1 MIFDQ
6 SGADYSNSGTIA
18 DGVTIAATNVRVTNT
33 DSGRIYGG
41 VIFTTGGSTLVNQL
55 GGVIRYSQ
63 FDQSFDRILV
73 TGSDGADTVSNAG
86 LIAGKI
92 MLGGGDDAFV
102 DQDGSTYG
110 VDLGAGDDSYR
121 LEGSQPRWLGQIAGG
136 GGYDTFTVAN
146 TSNQVDGAGLTDFE
160 RLVLVTG
167 GNISAFSGYQSVTLA
182 PGSIYPTTFFNLL
195 DCLNPLADLALNG
208 HAVTIQR
215 SSFLSITGGE
225 AADYLTI
232 GLGSSIANGVS
243 LGGGNDGLSLET
255 FSADAAPLTFA
266 VDAGTGIDTLTLA
279 WFSASGDRSYDL
291 SSVQGFEKLNVNAW
305 YIGEP
310 STARVSNIS
319 GLTDIDVGQRTTL
332 VLSNSVSPDARV
344 GGAFGGQIT
353 LESGTVIGRYGF
365 PEDGSWD
372 SSIDK
377 AQGDPSLSTIIVNRG
392 TIGGDVRF
400 YTGDDLYDGTS
411 GTVGGTVYGNA
422 GNDTLLGGNAGETLV
437 GGYGSDVLAGNGG
450 IDKLTG
456 GAGNDTFSGTKAGL
470 AGDIIADFSAGDR
483 IVITD
488 ASIAGFT
495 YTLTGNTLSYTGGS
509 LTLTAPVNGVLVAS
523 AAAGGGVQLTLQTLR
538 DVANDFN
545 GDGRSDIMFRHDNG
559 AIFNVLGTPSGGV
572 LNNGD
577 NIYTV
582 VDNAWSLAGTG
593 DFNGDGRDDVLW
605 QHDNG
610 AIFNFL
616 GKSNGGVENNGSN
629 SYTAMSPIWSVVG
642 VGDFNGDGRDDVLFR
657 QPDGLITN
665 WLGTASGGFTDNG
678 SNLFTLVDKSWHVAG
693 IGDFNGDGRDD
704 ILFRDGTGAIFN
716 FLGKTNGGVL
726 NNGDNIYTVVGNS
739 WHIAGVGDF
748 NGDGRDDILWRN
760 DNGAVFTVLS
770 TANGGIVNNGDN
782 SYAAM
787 SNVWHVE
794 AIGDYNGD
802 GRDDILWRHDN
813 GTIIDWLGTASGGF
827 ADNSGDLFTSI
838 ATQWHIQDPGTLWV

>member
-41 VIFTTGGSTLVNQL
+41 VIFTAGGSTLVNQL

-73 TGSDGADTVSNAG
+73 TGSNGADTVSNAG
-86 LIAGKI
+86 LIAGKVL
-92 MLGGGDDAFV
+92 LGGGDDAFV

-110 VDLGAGDDSYR
+110 VDLGTGDDSYR
-121 LEGSQPRWLGQIAGG
+121 LEGSQPRWLGPIAGG
-136 GGYDTFTVAN
+136 EGYDTFTVAN
-146 TSNQVDGAGLTDFE
+146 TGNQVDGAALTGFE
-160 RLVLVTG
+160 KLVLVTG
-167 GNISAFSGYQSVTLA
+167 GNISNFSGYQSVTLA
-182 PGSIYPTTFFNLL
+182 PGSIYPSTFFNLL
-195 DCLNPLADLALNG
+195 DCLNPSANLALNG

-279 WFSASGDRSYDL
+279 WFFASGDRSYDL

-305 YIGEP
+305 YVGDP

-319 GLTDIDVGQRTTL
+319 GLTDISVGQRTTL
-332 VLSNSVSPDARV
+332 ILSNSVSPEARL

-353 LESGTVIGRYGF
+353 LEAGTVIGRYGF
-365 PEDGSWD
+365 PDDGSWD
-372 SSIDK
+372 DSIDK
-377 AQGDPSLSTIIVNRG
+377 AQGDPLLSTIIVNRG

-422 GNDTLLGGNAGETLV
+422 GNDTLLGGNAGETMV
-437 GGYGSDVLAGNGG
+437 GGYGADVLAGNGG
-450 IDKLTG
+450 IDQLTG

-470 AGDIIADFSAGDR
+470 AGDVITDFSAGDR
-483 IVITD
+483 ILITD
-488 ASIAGFT
+488 ASMTGFT
-495 YTLTGNTLSYTGGS
+495 FTLTGNTLNYSGGS
-509 LTLTAPVNGVLVAS
+509 LTLTGQLNGILVAS
-523 AAAGGGVQLTLQTLR
+523 AAAGGGVQLSLQTAR

-559 AIFNVLGTPSGGV
+559 AIFNFLGTPSGGM

-582 VDNAWSLAGTG
+582 VSTAWALAGTG
-593 DFNGDGRDDVLW
+593 DFNGDGRDDILW

-616 GKSNGGVENNGSN
+616 GKANGGVENNGSN
-629 SYTAMSPIWSVVG
+629 SYTALSPIWSVVG
-642 VGDFNGDGRDDVLFR
+642 IGDFNGDSRDDVLFR
-657 QPDGLITN
+657 QSGGVITN

-678 SNLFTLVDKSWHVAG
+678 SNLFTLVDSAWQVAG

-704 ILFRDGTGAIFN
+704 ILFRDGNGAIFN

-726 NNGDNIYTVVGNS
+726 NNGDNIYTVVDNA

-760 DNGAVFTVLS
+760 DNGAVFTFLS
-770 TANGGIVNNGDN
+770 TANGGVINNGDN

-813 GTIIDWLGTASGGF
+813 GTIIDWLGTATGGF
-827 ADNSGDLFTSI
+827 TDNSANLFTSI
-838 ATQWHIQDPGTLWV
+838 ATQWHIQDPATLWV